1 MADSVRRAEMAF
13 KTALFFGGGFTR
25 GGGRKLSAAK
35 AAGRRAYLIASTA
48 GAFLFSTVNINF
60 TLKRF
65 ILTKL

>member
-13 KTALFFGGGFTR
+13 KAALFFRWRISR

-48 GAFLFSTVNINF
+48 GAFLSSTVNINF